1 MEEIIII
8 KRENAFGGIH
18 PSVIFCLGLRL
29 FWCGNGCVSSHLLI
43 PYIYYMVH
51 CCGMNSWLFSAQ
63 STPSTEL
70 KVVSY
75 SEEMSSIVYC
85 AFIWSIR
92 RRDCLVSSGESKIW
106 HEALYAYR

>member
-1 MEEIIII
+1 MLLEASI
-8 KRENAFGGIH
+8 RQLSFVLVFGCSG
-18 PSVIFCLGLRL
+18 VEMV
-29 FWCGNGCVSSHLLI
+29 VSSHLLI